1 MEAQSEK
8 RYAPGECY
16 DYQLLIKHILE
27 MPRIYAPDQ
36 EIIYRDQVRLTYRD
50 LNQRIQRLANALENL
65 GVKRGDTVCVFDYD
79 SHRYLECFF
88 GVPMMGA
95 VLHMQN
101 WRLSPEQILYT
112 MNHAEDR
119 IVLIHTDFVSQLE
132 PLWDKLTTVKKLILL
147 TDQGQKPVSTLPFD
161 AEYEKMLDDA
171 EPSYDF
177 PDFDEHTKATTF
189 YTTGTTGPP
198 KGVYFS
204 HRQLVLHTQSGL
216 ISQGA
221 FESVCRF
228 RSNDVYM
235 PLTPMFH
242 VHAWGVP
249 YGATLMGTKQV
260 YPGRY
265 EPEMIL
271 KLIETEKVTYSH
283 CVPTVLQM
291 VLSHPAA
298 AKTDLSR
305 WKVIIGGARLN
316 KGLALA
322 AMEKGIQIYA
332 SYGMSETC
340 PLTCRANLKY
350 WMLGKPQE
358 DLVDTLIMT
367 GLPAP
372 FVYVRLFDAA
382 GREVPNDGAATGEV
396 CVRSP
401 WLTQTYFK
409 DPERTKELWMD
420 GWLHTGDIG
429 YINPDGYLQ
438 VTDRI
443 KDVIKTGGEWIS
455 SLDLENLLSQHEAV
469 LESAAIGIPDA
480 KWGERPMMLVVLK
493 PGFKG
498 KVSETDLRQFL
509 LEGARGGKIPKYGVP
524 DRVQIVEA
532 LPKTSVGK
540 INKLE
545 LRKIYDGK
553 ASN

>member
-1 MEAQSEK
+1 MTEK
-8 RYAPGECY
+8 RKVYAPGECY

-27 MPRIYAPDQ
+27 SPRVYAPDQ
-36 EIIYRDQVRLTYRD
+36 EILYRDKVRMTYRD
-50 LNQRIQRLANALENL
+50 LFARIQRLANALTNL
-65 GVKRGDTVCVFDYD
+65 GVEFGDTVCMFNYD
-79 SHRYLECFF
+79 SHRYLECFL

-95 VLHMQN
+95 VLHTQN
-101 WRLSPEQILYT
+101 WRLSPEQILFT
-112 MNHAEDR
+112 MNHAEDKV
-119 IVLIHTDFVSQLE
+119 VLVHADFVSGLE
-132 PLWDKLTTVKKLILL
+132 PLWKKLTTVKKFILITEDGL
-147 TDQGQKPVSTLPFD
+147 KPASEIPFD
-161 AEYEKMLDDA
+161 DEYETMLGA
-171 EPSYDF
+171 AAPAYDF
-177 PDFDEHTKATTF
+177 PDFDERTKATTF
-189 YTTGTTGPP
+189 YTTGTTGLP

-204 HRQLVLHTQSGL
+204 HRQLVLHTQSGV

-271 KLIETEKVTYSH
+271 KLVETERVTYSH

-291 VLSHPAA
+291 VLNHPAA
-298 AKTDLSR
+298 EKTDLSH

-322 AMEKGIQIYA
+322 AMEKGIQLYA

-358 DLVDTLIMT
+358 ELVDNLIMT

-372 FVYVRLFDAA
+372 FVYVRLFDEA
-382 GREVPNDGAATGEV
+382 GREVAQDGVSTGEV

-401 WLTQTYFK
+401 WLTENYFK
-409 DPERTKELWMD
+409 DPERTTELWQN

-469 LESAAIGIPDA
+469 LESAAIGVPDA
-480 KWGERPMMLVVLK
+480 KWGERPVMIAVLK
-493 PGFKG
+493 PAFKDRI
-498 KVSETDLRQFL
+498 KESDLRQFL
-509 LEGARGGKIPKYGVP
+509 FLGAQGGKIPKYGVP
-524 DRVQIVEA
+524 DKYLFVDE

-540 INKLE
+540 INKIA
-545 LRKIYDGK
+545 LRKKYT
-553 ASN
+553 A

>member
-1 MEAQSEK
+1 MTEK
-8 RYAPGECY
+8 SKAYAPGECY

-27 MPRIYAPDQ
+27 SPRVYAPDQ
-36 EIIYRDQVRLTYRD
+36 EILYRDEVRMTYRN
-50 LNQRIQRLANALENL
+50 LFARIQRLANALTNL
-65 GVKRGDTVCVFDYD
+65 GVEFGDTVCMFDYD
-79 SHRYLECFF
+79 SHRYLECFL

-95 VLHMQN
+95 VLHTQN
-101 WRLSPEQILYT
+101 WRLSPEQILFT
-112 MNHAEDR
+112 MNHAEDKV
-119 IVLIHTDFVSQLE
+119 VLVHADFVSLLE
-132 PLWDKLTTVKKLILL
+132 PLWKKLTTVKKFILI
-147 TDQGQKPVSTLPFD
+147 TEDRPKPVSEIPFD
-161 AEYEKMLDDA
+161 GEYETMLGA
-171 EPSYDF
+171 AAPAYEF
-177 PDFDEHTKATTF
+177 PDFDERTKATTF
-189 YTTGTTGPP
+189 YTTGTTGLP

-204 HRQLVLHTQSGL
+204 HRQLVLHTQSGV

-271 KLIETEKVTYSH
+271 KLIETERVTYSH

-291 VLSHPAA
+291 VLNHPAA
-298 AKTDLSR
+298 ERADLSR

-350 WMLGKPQE
+350 WMLGKPPE
-358 DLVDTLIMT
+358 EVVDNLIMT

-382 GREVPNDGAATGEV
+382 GREVAQDGVSTGEV

-401 WLTQTYFK
+401 WLTENYFK
-409 DPERTKELWMD
+409 DPDRTKELWKD

-480 KWGERPMMLVVLK
+480 KWGERPVMLAVLK
-493 PGFKG
+493 PAFKD
-498 KVSETDLRQFL
+498 KVTETDLRQFL
-509 LEGARGGKIPKYGVP
+509 LLGAQSGKIPKYGVP
-524 DRVQIVEA
+524 DRVQIITA
-532 LPKTSVGK
+532 LPKTGVGK
-540 INKLE
+540 INKIE
-545 LRKIYDGK
+545 LRKTY
-553 ASN
+553 AA

>member
-1 MEAQSEK
+1 
-8 RYAPGECY
+8 
-16 DYQLLIKHILE
+16 
-27 MPRIYAPDQ
+27 MP
-36 EIIYRDQVRLTYRD
+36 
-50 LNQRIQRLANALENL
+50 
-65 GVKRGDTVCVFDYD
+65 D
-79 SHRYLECFF
+79 ST
-88 GVPMMGA
+88 
-95 VLHMQN
+95 
-101 WRLSPEQILYT
+101 I
-112 MNHAEDR
+112 
-119 IVLIHTDFVSQLE
+119 
-132 PLWDKLTTVKKLILL
+132 
-147 TDQGQKPVSTLPFD
+147 PFD
-161 AEYEKMLDDA
+161 GEYEALLA
-171 EPSYDF
+171 GANPVYDF
-177 PDFDEHTKATTF
+177 PDFDERTKATTF
-189 YTTGTTGPP
+189 YTTGTTGLP

-265 EPEMIL
+265 EPEMIIRL
-271 KLIETEKVTYSH
+271 VETEKVTYSH

-291 VLSHPAA
+291 VLNSPAA
-298 AKTDLSR
+298 AKADLSN

-322 AMEKGIQIYA
+322 AMKKGIQLYA

-340 PLTCRANLKY
+340 PLTCRANLKTK
-350 WMLGKPQE
+350 MLGTPQE
-358 DLVDTLIMT
+358 ELVDTLIMT

-372 FVYVRLFDAA
+372 FVYVRLFDPE
-382 GREVPNDGAATGEV
+382 GNEVPSDGVSTGEV

-401 WLTQTYFK
+401 WLTETYFR
-409 DPERTKELWMD
+409 DPERTKELWRD
-420 GWLHTGDIG
+420 GWLHTADIG
-429 YINPDGYLQ
+429 TINPEGYLQ

-480 KWGERPMMLVVLK
+480 KWGERPMMVVVLK
-493 PGFKG
+493 PAYSG
-498 KVSETDLRQFL
+498 KITDADLHQFL
-509 LEGARGGKIPKYGVP
+509 QEGAQKGKIPKYGVP
-524 DRVQIVEA
+524 DKVKIVET

-540 INKLE
+540 INKIAI
-545 LRKIYDGK
+545 RQQYT
-553 ASN
+553 